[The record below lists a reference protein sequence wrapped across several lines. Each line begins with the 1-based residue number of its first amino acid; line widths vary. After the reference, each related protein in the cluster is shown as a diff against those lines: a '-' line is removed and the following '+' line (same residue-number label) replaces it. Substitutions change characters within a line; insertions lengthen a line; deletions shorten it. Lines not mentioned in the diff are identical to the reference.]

1 MGFSQTS
8 PSIFNQNVLRQSQQ
22 AQAVQPAP
30 SRPAAIRR
38 RPQPVQPVQRR
49 PQPVQPVQQRP
60 QPSQVRPQQPQ
71 VVRQPPQQPQV
82 VRQPPQQPQQPAA
95 PVQRRPQP
103 QAPVR
108 TNIFPTFELPDFFTI
123 PFAAFRSLEQPRST
137 AAAGSVAGKG
147 LPAGQLQGQRSPT
160 NLNILSGSYSYQVGV
175 GR

>member
-1 MGFSQTS
+1 MG
-8 PSIFNQNVLRQSQQ
+8 
-22 AQAVQPAP
+22 
-30 SRPAAIRR
+30 
-38 RPQPVQPVQRR
+38 
-49 PQPVQPVQQRP
+49 
-60 QPSQVRPQQPQ
+60 PSQVRPQLPQVVRQLPQQPQ

-82 VRQPPQQPQQPAA
+82 VRQPPQQPAA

-103 QAPVR
+103 QAPIR
-108 TNIFPTFELPDFFTI
+108 TSLFPTFELPDFFTI